1 MISAVGGKKRTSKS
15 ENHSPLVELTSKLRV
30 KAFTKQRR
38 VEKSVSDREE
48 TTVENKEENKM
59 MYLETK

>member
-30 KAFTKQRR
+30 TAFTKQRR

-48 TTVENKEENKM
+48 TTVENKEENDDVFGN
-59 MYLETK
+59 